1 MKEYQ
6 KRLIEERDELEQKYN
21 SLTSYLKIK
30 IKESINDSLDMDGG
44 EEMLELLSEQQIMMR
59 FYLQTLNKRIKL
71 LNLQ

>member
-1 MKEYQ
+1 
-6 KRLIEERDELEQKYN
+6 
-21 SLTSYLKIK
+21 
-30 IKESINDSLDMDGG
+30 MDGG